1 MKLIKYFKRQVKT
14 SRQFVFENILDLE
27 HVCVLHKR
35 WFSHLRIITQEADYV
50 EYRLLSS
57 FYGIK
62 LDTLVKGKVIDENHY
77 WYEFNTKLSKIRVEG
92 ALAGAD
98 GNLILEETISFNYH
112 WILFPVFLF
121 LSPLFQIQKE
131 DILRD
136 DTQLL
141 ERVYKLNQKGFK
153 RYEVARPKVVV
164 YGGTGFFGRLVV
176 QDLLDHSNASIIIAS
191 RHPKDIQ
198 FKTDDPTRVK
208 LFLSNIEDIGSIV
221 KVIQGAD
228 AVVSCLGPFQ
238 GQSLNL
244 IKACIDQKINYVDVA
259 DDRDFLI
266 RAYRL
271 KKDIDEAGIKAF
283 IGCSVIPGISSLLTQ
298 YSLEENQKA
307 NTVRI
312 FITPGTRY
320 ARGPG
325 SFACLLDTLGQSFC
339 APWKGSHRAIQGW
352 TGREKVVFPPPVN
365 KRWVYFVVDSPDYH
379 LQPIY
384 FNSQTVEFK
393 IGAEFD
399 YLNFSLAL
407 VNKIKSFF
415 GIKSLNVLIPLFR
428 KIIGFA
434 GLFGTTRG
442 GVMVEVSTEEG
453 DIASTTITSVY
464 TGNHGEVIPAILP
477 SIATQMIIKNEIAE
491 QGIISLPHW
500 LPKER
505 FIEEFNKRNINVSYK
520 NEKNGD
526 WTSVSKEK
534 EILNL
539 NVNI

>member
-1 MKLIKYFKRQVKT
+1 MKLVKHFKRQVKT
-14 SRQFVFENILDLE
+14 SRQYVFENILDLE

-35 WFSHLRIITQEADYV
+35 WFSHLRIILQESDYV

-57 FYGIK
+57 FYGAK
-62 LDTLVKGKVIDENHY
+62 LDTLVRGKVIDENRY

-92 ALAGAD
+92 TLTGAD
-98 GNLILEETISFNYH
+98 GNLMLDETISFNYH
-112 WILFPVFLF
+112 WILFPVFLI
-121 LSPLFQIQKE
+121 LSPLFQKQKE

-153 RYEVARPKVVV
+153 RFDEDRPKVVV

-176 QDLLDHSNASIIIAS
+176 QDLLDHSNASVIIAS
-191 RHPKDIQ
+191 RQPKDIQ

-208 LFLSNIEDIGSIV
+208 LFISDIEDIGSIV
-221 KVIQGAD
+221 RVIQGTD
-228 AVVSCLGPFQ
+228 VVISCLGPFQ
-238 GQSLNL
+238 GQSLSL
-244 IKACIDQKINYVDVA
+244 IKACIDHKINYVDVA

-266 RAYRL
+266 RAHQL
-271 KKDIDEAGIKAF
+271 KNKIDEAGIQVF
-283 IGCSVIPGISSLLTQ
+283 IGCSVIPGISSLLTR
-298 YSLEENQKA
+298 YSLDNNQKA
-307 NTVRI
+307 KTVRI

-325 SFACLLDTLGQSFC
+325 SFACLLATLGQSFC
-339 APWKGSHRAIQGW
+339 VPWKGSHKAIQGW
-352 TGREKVVFPPPVN
+352 TGREKVLFPPPIN

-379 LQPIY
+379 LQPFY

-399 YLNFSLAL
+399 YLNQSLAF
-407 VNKIKSFF
+407 VNKLKSIF
-415 GIKSLNVLIPLFR
+415 GIKTLNVLIPLFR

-442 GVMVEVSTEEG
+442 GVMVEVSPEEG
-453 DIASTTITSVY
+453 NPSSTITTSVY
-464 TGNHGEVIPAILP
+464 TGEHGEVIPAILP
-477 SIATQMIIKNEIAE
+477 SIATQMILKKEILD
-491 QGIISLPHW
+491 QGIVSLAHW

-505 FIEEFNKRNINVSYK
+505 FIEEFNKRDINVSCR
-520 NEKNGD
+520 NAINGD
-526 WTSVSKEK
+526 WTPISEAEEK
-534 EILNL
+534 LNL
-539 NVNI
+539 NGNS